1 MTITLPIWA
10 LWALGAWGV
19 VSLLVCVFLFW
30 VFLAIAPPYPNSKEK
45 TMSKHTR
52 RGRWK
57 FSTDGR
63 SGSA

>member
-30 VFLAIAPPYPNSKEK
+30 VFLAIALG
-45 TMSKHTR
+45 M
-52 RGRWK
+52 RG
-57 FSTDGR
+57 GI
-63 SGSA
+63 